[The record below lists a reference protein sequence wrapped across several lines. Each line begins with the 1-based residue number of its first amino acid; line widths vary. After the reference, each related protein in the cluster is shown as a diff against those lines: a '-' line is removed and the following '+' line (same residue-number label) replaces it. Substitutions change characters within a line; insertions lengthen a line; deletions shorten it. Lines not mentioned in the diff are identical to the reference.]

1 MRKQAN
7 KWTSKQIDNQTN
19 RQPIECDTND
29 QMHSTAF
36 KQSANKSV
44 NKNEQQLNA
53 TKLDNSKFDNKRN
66 ARLTT
71 TSS

>member
-44 NKNEQQLNA
+44 NKNEQQLNT
-53 TKLDNSKFDNKRN
+53 TKLDNIKFDNKRN